1 MDFITIPEE
10 VVINYSVPPLVF
22 DNTIKLFN
30 NKGSRYYRI
39 YYTAFTSCIASLPN
53 ECVHDILI
61 SYSLIDDF
69 SINFKNEELTF
80 HNVKYDDIKKQ
91 GYIPL
96 MIYKKFESKK
106 TCKLFNS

>member
-1 MDFITIPEE
+1 MDFIPIPETID
-10 VVINYSVPPLVF
+10 VNYSIPPLVI
-22 DNTIKLFN
+22 DNTISLFD
-30 NKGSRYYRI
+30 NKGRKYYKI
-39 YYTAFTSCIASLPN
+39 YYTAFTNCINSLPN

-61 SYSLIDDF
+61 SYSPIDDF
-69 SINFKNEELTF
+69 SINFKNEQLTV

-96 MIYKKFESKK
+96 MVYKKFEFKK